1 MNDDGLCLRVEDK
14 AEKLVSA
21 RSSAVGEARQKL
33 KADEA
38 EQKRAKEWGVPNS
51 LAGCGLVL
59 IPAAGVPVGW
69 ILNVSGC
76 VLSAFAGAGAP
87 PSTDLVGVC
96 VATGFV
102 LSLLCFTY
110 TVHINGKAKR
120 LTREIE
126 HDKELIELEV
136 QRLANAKALRNRAN
150 LLTGRLR
157 IALDD
162 ERDSVVAQLG
172 RIETEIDS
180 ALS

>member
-1 MNDDGLCLRVEDK
+1 MIDDELCARVEDK

-21 RSSAVGEARQKL
+21 RSSAVEGAREKL

-38 EQKRAKEWGVPNS
+38 EQKMAKEWGIPNS

-59 IPAAGVPVGW
+59 IPIAGVPVGW
-69 ILNVSGC
+69 LLNVSGC

-87 PSTDLVGVC
+87 PSTDLVGVS
-96 VATGFV
+96 VAIGFV
-102 LSLLCFTY
+102 IALLGFIY
-110 TVHINGKAKR
+110 TVQINGKAKSLIR
-120 LTREIE
+120 SIE
-126 HDKELIELEV
+126 CDKELIELET
-136 QRLANAKALRNRAN
+136 QRLADSKALRNRVN

-157 IALDD
+157 MALDD
-162 ERDSVVAQLG
+162 ERNSIVAQLN